1 MTQRPTP
8 TPVRI
13 RLPRPIGALLGRL
26 IAARTVQPGAV
37 VPPPAALN
45 VTRRTLLS
53 FKTEAC
59 VACDTLDVFLGQL
72 AHTHGLDLRVID
84 ARRGDLPPHAYGDA
98 LHLDTDG
105 SLRRPY
111 RVQVYPT
118 LVLTGPDGRIEAV
131 VTDVPEQDAQ
141 ASVTRRLGLA

>member
-1 MTQRPTP
+1 MTTAPRAI
-8 TPVRI
+8 RI
-13 RLPRPIGALLGRL
+13 RLPRPLGALLTRL
-26 IAARTVQPGAV
+26 VAARTVQPGAV

-131 VTDVPEQDAQ
+131 VTDVPKQDAQ
-141 ASVTRRLGLA
+141 ATVTRRLGLA

>member
-1 MTQRPTP
+1 M
-8 TPVRI
+8 
-13 RLPRPIGALLGRL
+13 
-26 IAARTVQPGAV
+26 
-37 VPPPAALN
+37 
-45 VTRRTLLS
+45 
-53 FKTEAC
+53 
-59 VACDTLDVFLGQL
+59 ACDTLDVFLGQL
-72 AHTHGLDLRVID
+72 AHAHGLDLRVID

-141 ASVTRRLGLA
+141 ASVTRGLGLA

>member
-1 MTQRPTP
+1 MTTAPRAI
-8 TPVRI
+8 RI
-13 RLPRPIGALLGRL
+13 RLPRPLGALPSRL
-26 IAARTVQPGAV
+26 IAARTIQPGAV

-98 LHLDTDG
+98 LHLDANG

-111 RVQVYPT
+111 HVQVYPT

-141 ASVTRRLGLA
+141 ASVTRRLGLG